1 MTLGENMKEVVK
13 IKKLKKTPTPHKAHD
28 SDACFDVYA
37 TSMKDLGDG
46 RIEYGLGFAIQP
58 EKLGSGV
65 QFDFRA
71 RSSIHKT
78 GLILSNCIGTGD
90 EGYTGEYK
98 AVFYNIIPDLPNY
111 KIGDR
116 ILQMQCTKPINIEFV
131 EAEELT
137 NTTRG
142 EGGFGSSGI

>member
-1 MTLGENMKEVVK
+1 MIIK
-13 IKKLKKTPTPHKAHD
+13 IKKLKNTPIPHKAHS
-28 SDACFDVYA
+28 SDACYDVYA
-37 TSMKDLGDG
+37 TSVKDLGDG
-46 RIEYGLGFAIQP
+46 RIEYGLGISLQP
-58 EKLGSGV
+58 EDLSSGV

-111 KIGDR
+111 EIGDR
-116 ILQMQCTKPINIEFV
+116 VLQMQCTRPVDIEFIEV
-131 EAEELT
+131 DNLEET
-137 NTTRG
+137 VRG
-142 EGGFGSSGI
+142 EGGFGSTNK

>member
-1 MTLGENMKEVVK
+1 MIIK
-13 IKKLKKTPTPHKAHD
+13 IKKLTETPTPHKAHR

-46 RIEYGLGFAIQP
+46 RIEYGLGIALQP
-58 EKLGSGV
+58 QIMGCGL

-71 RSSIHKT
+71 RSSVHKT
-78 GLILSNCIGTGD
+78 GLILANCIGTGD

-98 AVFYNIIPDLPNY
+98 AVFYNILPHLPNY

-116 ILQMQCTKPINIEFV
+116 ILQMQCTKPVGIDFEVVEEF
-131 EAEELT
+131 EDT
-137 NTTRG
+137 DRKD
-142 EGGFGSSGI
+142 GGFGSTKGF